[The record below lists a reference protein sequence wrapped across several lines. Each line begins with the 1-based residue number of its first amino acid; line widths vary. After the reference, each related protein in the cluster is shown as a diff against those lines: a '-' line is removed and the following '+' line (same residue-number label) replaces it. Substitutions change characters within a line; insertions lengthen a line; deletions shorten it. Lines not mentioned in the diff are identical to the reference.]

1 MNAVTA
7 DIVLEVRRRNPS
19 ERPSVGEILWG
30 NKQLISNCTRAG
42 FIGGGRELTSK
53 SVNGHN
59 IGGRTTKEEKGHGA
73 RARRLRLLLA
83 MRVLESFFILKQV
96 LTVQVTVYGVPTGTT
111 SLRPGFEIGFPWGFA
126 PTGAVQAAAN
136 ETRALE
142 ARAKN
147 EDFILAN

>member
-1 MNAVTA
+1 MK
-7 DIVLEVRRRNPS
+7 DPVLGRFSGGTNSSSAIAREQVLS
-19 ERPSVGEILWG
+19 
-30 NKQLISNCTRAG
+30 
-42 FIGGGRELTSK
+42 GGGRELTSK